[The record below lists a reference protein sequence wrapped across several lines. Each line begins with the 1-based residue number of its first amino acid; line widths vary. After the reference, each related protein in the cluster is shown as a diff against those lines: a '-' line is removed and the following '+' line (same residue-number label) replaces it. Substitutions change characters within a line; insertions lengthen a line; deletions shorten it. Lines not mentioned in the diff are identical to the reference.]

1 MQPLLHYVCYA
12 ADGIMTSGEN
22 VSTYVLQRERIEVRG
37 RR

>member
-22 VSTYVLQRERIEVRG
+22 VSMYICTTEG
-37 RR
+37 KD